1 MMSFLK
7 VNNFALI
14 DKLELDL
21 KSGFNVLTG
30 ETGAGKSIIIKAVQ
44 LLLGDRA
51 SSDIIRK
58 GSESAEVNAI
68 FDLSPTVKQLLID
81 NGLPHEDETLVVRRV
96 ITSGSS
102 KNFINS
108 VPVTLQVLKTIMTQV
123 VSICGQHDNQ
133 ILTSDEE
140 QLKLVDDFSNSG
152 SKLTELKEIFKQ
164 LKVNKQK
171 TDELNKNLEIKEQ
184 RMDYLTFQLKEIKDV
199 NPSISE
205 EAELSAQ
212 EQKLLGSQDLLQL
225 CQLADETFYGEEQS
239 VISGLETLLKKLKSA
254 VKFDSQLGDAQTKVE
269 SLIDDLEELGSFFSS
284 YVKKN
289 GLEDNDLDYVIN
301 RLESLKKLK
310 RKYGGSVEGVL
321 IKLEE
326 LQNEYDQLNNSEAEL
341 KLLETEKKGLL
352 KEYYAL
358 SEELHKARVKTANQ
372 ISLKVT
378 QELQDLKMSGSEFKI
393 EVNKLSALTAKGQ
406 DQIVFMIAPNKGE
419 GLKPLAKIASG
430 GELSRIMLALT
441 KVITEKLPLSLYIFD
456 EIDAGIGGETG
467 LVVGQKL
474 QDISRQ
480 NQTICITHL
489 PQVAVWADGHFVIS
503 KGEINNRVTS
513 KVEPLLKAQELTQ
526 EIARMLGGNMAK
538 SESLSHAQ
546 AMIKLAHPS
555 KKS

>member
-44 LLLGDRA
+44 LLLGERA

-96 ITSGSS
+96 ISSGSS

-108 VPVTLQVLKTIMTQV
+108 VPVTLQILKTIMTQV

-140 QLKLVDDFSNSG
+140 QLKLVDEFSS
-152 SKLTELKEIFKQ
+152 SASQLSELKEIFKK
-164 LKVNKQK
+164 LRSNKQK

-184 RMDYLTFQLKEIKDV
+184 RMDYLTFQLKEITDV

-225 CQLADETFYGEEQS
+225 CQLAEQTFYGEDQS
-239 VISGLETLLKKLKSA
+239 VISALEALLKKIKSA
-254 VKFDSQLGDAQTKVE
+254 VKFDDQLNETQEKIEELVNN
-269 SLIDDLEELGSFFSS
+269 LEELGSFFSS
-284 YVKKN
+284 YIKKN
-289 GLEDNDLDYVIN
+289 GLEDNELDYVIN

-310 RKYGGSVEGVL
+310 RKYGGSIEGVL
-321 IKLEE
+321 AKQEE
-326 LQNEYDQLNNSEAEL
+326 LQQEYDQLNNSEAEL
-341 KLLETEKKGLL
+341 KLLESEKKSLL
-352 KEYYAL
+352 KEYYSI
-358 SEELHKARVKTANQ
+358 SEVLNKARVKTATQ
-372 ISLKVT
+372 ISKKVT

-474 QDISRQ
+474 QEISRQ
-480 NQTICITHL
+480 NQTVCITHL

-513 KVEPLLKAQELTQ
+513 KVEQLLKSQDLTQ

-538 SESLSHAQ
+538 AESLDHAQ
-546 AMIKLAHPS
+546 AMIKLAQTS
-555 KKS
+555 KKP